1 MDATRRG
8 QDSGA
13 HLRAVPRRC
22 TPHACTTG
30 TRHIAE
36 FVEGPGYD
44 AADLCTDIE
53 RFSFLLGG
61 NDGEHLLA

>member
-1 MDATRRG
+1 MRTRRG

-13 HLRAVPRRC
+13 PLAHCLATLR
-22 TPHACTTG
+22 PHACTTG

-36 FVEGPGYD
+36 FVGSPGYD

-53 RFSFLLGG
+53 RFRFLLGG